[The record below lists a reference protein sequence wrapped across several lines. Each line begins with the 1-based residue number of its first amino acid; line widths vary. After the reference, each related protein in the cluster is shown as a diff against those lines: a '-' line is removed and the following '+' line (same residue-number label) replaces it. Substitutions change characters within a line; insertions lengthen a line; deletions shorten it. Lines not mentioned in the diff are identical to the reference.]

1 MTSKLELKNLTQVF
15 GNKVVLDHLNL
26 SIEDGEFFVILGPS
40 GTGKSTLLRTIVGIE
55 RPISGRILVDGR
67 DVTELPPNKRDI
79 SMVFQNYALYPNMT
93 VFQNIAF
100 PLKMA
105 GMDKDSIRQKVT
117 EIAAKLNIA
126 TELDKNVT
134 LLSGGQKQRVAL
146 CRALVRNPAMFLL
159 DEPLSNLD
167 ARVRFTA
174 REELRKIQ
182 REFDQTFVYV
192 THDQSEAQNL
202 ADRVGVLR
210 NGKVE
215 QIGSYRDLYERPST
229 KWVADFIGEYP
240 MNFLDGEIVG
250 MDEGTEMGFRAYW
263 VETGKG
269 DLEATVVASELVH
282 ETYFVYAKMGDR
294 NLVLKSSFKP
304 EIGSKISFS
313 IKKFNV
319 YRDGRIV
326 DN

>member
-1 MTSKLELKNLTQVF
+1 MTAKLELRNLTQIF
-15 GNKVVLDHLNL
+15 GQKVVLDHLNL
-26 SIEDGEFFVILGPS
+26 AIEDGEFFVILGPS

-55 RPISGRILVDGR
+55 RPVSGQIFVDGR
-67 DVTELPPNKRDI
+67 DVTGLPPNKRDI

-105 GMDKDSIRQKVT
+105 GLDKNSIKEKVT
-117 EIAAKLNIA
+117 EIATKLNIVS
-126 TELDKNVT
+126 ELDKNVT

-167 ARVRFTA
+167 ARVRYTA

-182 REFDQTFVYV
+182 KEFDQTFVYV

-215 QIGSYRDLYERPST
+215 QIGSYRDLYEKPST

-240 MNFLDGEIVG
+240 MNFIDGPLMGLDESLEI
-250 MDEGTEMGFRAYW
+250 GFRAYW
-263 VETGKG
+263 VETGSG
-269 DLEATVVASELVH
+269 DLEATVMASELVH

-294 NLVLKSSFKP
+294 NLVLKSSFRP
-304 EIGSKISFS
+304 ENGSRVSFS
-313 IKKFNV
+313 VKKFNI
-319 YRDGRIV
+319 YKDGKIV
-326 DN
+326 EN